1 MPELLDFAE
10 LGEAIG
16 NATAVL
22 RSNAA
27 SAGLDAPVPTR
38 PGWTMRDLVLD
49 QGVVHRQT
57 SAELQGNDV
66 PPLDELVGQATFT
79 TDLLE
84 WLDDGMVDLLN
95 ALAAAPEDRQA
106 WFRTGSASAHQHT
119 TARSLCHDAT
129 AHAVLAMTTRLG
141 RAPSVAEVWFS
152 PALARDGLDWL
163 GAATDDAVDDPR
175 AAYLARLNIGAQGS
189 AD

>member
-1 MPELLDFAE
+1 MPEQLDFAE

-27 SAGLDAPVPTR
+27 SAGLDTPVPAR

-57 SAELQGNDV
+57 SSELQGNEV
-66 PPLDELVGQATFT
+66 PALDDLVGQATSA

-106 WFRTGSASAHQHT
+106 WFRTGSASANQHA
-119 TARSLCHDAT
+119 TARWLCHDAT

-163 GAATDDAVDDPR
+163 GEPDDAAGDPS
-175 AAYLARLNIGAQGS
+175 AAYLARLLSGTG
-189 AD
+189 